1 MNPHILM
8 VIDHQL
14 NPDKYT
20 KEQLKQ
26 NADAAYYAN
35 DADAAFVADDFY
47 AANANAN
54 ACACAYA
61 AANTAAIDYASAA
74 YWLRQYFKKTGE
86 NKQDYIDAINKDN
99 KQ

>member
-20 KEQLKQ
+20 KGQLEA
-26 NADAAYYAN
+26 NRDNAAAYADAADDTDAAAYAYSAATAACATYYA
-35 DADAAFVADDFY
+35 
-47 AANANAN
+47 
-54 ACACAYA
+54 
-61 AANTAAIDYASAA
+61 DYYTG
-74 YWLRQYFKKTGE
+74 YWLDRYFEYTGE

>member
-20 KEQLKQ
+20 QEQLDK
-26 NADAAYYAN
+26 NDKAAYA
-35 DADAAFVADDFY
+35 
-47 AANANAN
+47 
-54 ACACAYA
+54 AYA
-61 AANTAAIDYASAA
+61 AASASASA
-74 YWLRQYFKKTGE
+74 DVDVDYWLRRYLKPLGE
-86 NKQDYIDAINKDN
+86 NKQDYIDAINKEN